1 MTTFDQIPFFYLLL
15 PVIAFLYAAV
25 GHGGASGYLAL
36 MILFA
41 FPESDLKS
49 TALILNICVSAISF
63 WNYYKKGHFNFHLF
77 LLVGIISIP
86 AAYFGGQVE
95 VEDDLFKKLL
105 GVFLLIAVFKLLGI
119 FNLKRKE
126 NDVLNPPNIALALVI
141 GASIGFLSG
150 LLGIGGGILL
160 TPILLFLRWT
170 SLKQAAGISAL
181 FIFANSVAGLQGL
194 ISVDKLIVHPDIGVM
209 ILCVIVGGFLGGY
222 LGSSKMNNTLLRYL
236 LAGVLLIATYKLF
249 FG

>member
-1 MTTFDQIPFFYLLL
+1 MTTFDQIPLFYFLL
-15 PVIAFLYAAV
+15 PLVAFLYASV

-41 FPESDLKS
+41 FPQTELKS

-63 WNYYKKGHFNFHLF
+63 LSYYRKGHFNLQIF

-86 AAYFGGQVE
+86 AAFFGGQLE
-95 VEDDLFKKLL
+95 VDDTLFKKLL
-105 GVFLLIAVFKLLGI
+105 GLFLLIAVLKLLGV
-119 FNLKRKE
+119 FNLKKKE
-126 NDVLNPPNIALALVI
+126 TEILNPPNLYLALII

-170 SLKQAAGISAL
+170 TLKQAAGISAL
-181 FIFANSVAGLQGL
+181 FIFLNSIAGLLGQISEDKLVINPDLGILIACAVGGGL
-194 ISVDKLIVHPDIGVM
+194 I
-209 ILCVIVGGFLGGY
+209 GGY